1 MSDALDDRLLPLL
14 LDVRRATRRGAE
26 AIGERQRRRLA
37 HIVSH
42 ARTHSPYFREFYKDL
57 PHTVEQPIALPVTDK
72 KMLMARFDEWATDR
86 DVTLDRAQTF
96 ASNPDLIGERFLGK
110 YTLATTSGTTGTP
123 GIFITDDGAMRVTSA
138 IMLRMVR
145 SWLGVGDLARIVA
158 GGRRLAMVA
167 DVGHHSATSVAA
179 ARLLKSPSRRKRI
192 RVLSVRTPIQLLV
205 AQLNDFQPALLAPY
219 ASMARL
225 LASEQ
230 ESGRLRIRPV
240 LMALAAEGLPIRE
253 YDRIASTFQTK
264 VGNSYAATE
273 CPFLS
278 YGCEQKWLHVNA
290 DWAILEPVDASHRPV
305 RPGIQSHTVLITN
318 LANRVQ
324 PILRYDLGD
333 SVIER
338 PDPCPCGNPLPA
350 IRVQGR
356 SADVLTF
363 RTGQGELVAIAPLA
377 FEIDHIPG
385 LQLFQIVQTSPTNL
399 CLRLLPT
406 AGAVA
411 DRIWLEAQG
420 EIVRLLSEHR
430 LGHVTVERAAEPP
443 QQGTGGKFRTVVPF
457 SPAPAR
463 DREEHQT

>member
-1 MSDALDDRLLPLL
+1 MRNDLDDRLLPLL
-14 LDVRRATRRGAE
+14 LDVRRATRTGAD
-26 AIGERQRRRLA
+26 AIVERQRHRLA
-37 HIVSH
+37 QIVRH
-42 ARTHSPYFREFYKDL
+42 ARAHSPYFRTFYKDV
-57 PHTVEQPIALPVTDK
+57 PQTIEHPIALPVTDK

-86 DVTLDRAQTF
+86 DVTLDRARAF
-96 ASNPDLIGERFLGK
+96 ASNPDLIGERLLGK
-110 YTLATTSGTTGTP
+110 HTLATTSGTTGTP
-123 GIFITDDGAMRVTSA
+123 GIFIIDDGAMRVTSA
-138 IMLRMVR
+138 LMLRMLR
-145 SWLGVGDLARIVA
+145 SWLGVGDLARIVT

-167 DVGHHSATSVAA
+167 DLGHHSATSVAA

-192 RVLSVRTPIQLLV
+192 QLLSVRTPVQQLV
-205 AQLNDFQPALLAPY
+205 AQLNEFQPALLAPY
-219 ASMARL
+219 ASMAKL

-253 YDRIASTFQTK
+253 YDKIASTFQTK

-290 DWAILEPVDASHRPV
+290 DWAILEPVDVNHRPV
-305 RPGIQSHTVLITN
+305 RPGIRSHTVLLTN

-363 RTGQGELVAIAPLA
+363 RTDEGEPVAIAPLA

-385 LQLFQIVQTSPTNL
+385 LQLFQIVQTSPTNVRV
-399 CLRLLPT
+399 RLLPT
-406 AGAVA
+406 AGDDA
-411 DRIWLEAQG
+411 DRIWNEAQA
-420 EIVRLLSEHR
+420 EIVHLLSQQR
-430 LGHVTVERAAEPP
+430 LDHVTVERAAEPP
-443 QQGTGGKFRTVVPF
+443 QQGRGGKYRSVIPF
-457 SPAPAR
+457 AQAGPAR
-463 DREEHQT
+463 DQEEH